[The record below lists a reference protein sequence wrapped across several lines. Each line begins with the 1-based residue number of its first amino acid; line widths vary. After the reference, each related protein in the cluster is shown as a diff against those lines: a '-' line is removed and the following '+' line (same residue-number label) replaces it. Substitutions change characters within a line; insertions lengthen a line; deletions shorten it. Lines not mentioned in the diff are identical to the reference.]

1 MGQEKIAM
9 IKTYTLEIVILFLLI
24 LFSCGRKVPFQPQ
37 TGDKGVYVLNG
48 ISETLS
54 FYDFESKSVWNNVDT
69 TGTYPNQIVIR
80 KEMAYIV
87 NSGSANLQILDIDT
101 NQEMGSVDL
110 GSGSNPWSIALVDN
124 SKAYVSLFVSDQVA
138 VLDLVGN
145 QVVKNLPVGKSP
157 EGIVVAQNKL
167 YVCNTGYE
175 FSNYGEGSVSVI
187 SIENDSLLKTIPVG
201 TNPQVIGLDEEGE
214 LHVVCTG
221 NFLDETGK
229 VYIIEPEND
238 VVTDSIEIGGYP
250 GFLAFAPNGKAYL
263 GEPFIGILSYDT
275 RSNAVLHDESNPILP
290 GISIFDVAV
299 DLGGNLYAC
308 YFDEDSLFILD
319 TEGDTLIKKVGVGDG
334 PLALA
339 IKEGE

>member
-1 MGQEKIAM
+1 MRKEKLAM

-37 TGDKGVYVLNG
+37 TGESGVYILNG
-48 ISETLS
+48 FSETLS
-54 FYDFESKSVWNNVDT
+54 FYDFESSSVWNNVDT

-80 KEMAYIV
+80 DDRAYIV
-87 NSGSANLQILDIDT
+87 NSGSANLQILDITT
-101 NQEMGSVDL
+101 NQEVGSVDL
-110 GSGSNPWSIALVDN
+110 GSGSNPWSIAIVDN
-124 SKAYVSLFVSDQVA
+124 AKAYVSLFVSDQVA

-145 QVVKNLPVGKSP
+145 QVIKTLPVGKSP
-157 EGIVVAQNKL
+157 EGIAVAQNKL

-175 FSNYGEGSVSVI
+175 FSNYGEGTVSVI
-187 SIENDSLLKTIPVG
+187 STENDSLINTITVG

-214 LHVVCTG
+214 LHVICTG

-229 VYIIEPEND
+229 VYIIDPEYD
-238 VVTDSIEIGGYP
+238 VVTDSIKIGGSP
-250 GFLAFAPNGKAYL
+250 GFLTFAPNGKAYL

-275 RSNAVLHDESNPILP
+275 RTNAVLHGESNPILP
-290 GISIFDVAV
+290 GESIFGVAV

-308 YFDEDSLFILD
+308 HFDEDSLSILD
-319 TEGDTLIKKVGVGDG
+319 TEGDALIKKVGVGDG